1 MFQNASN
8 ECYINALKYGQV
20 QHNLTLNGLTHIY
33 KHSHSNTHTHTF
45 ILLHPEVKSTWKVFK
60 EQQ

>member
-20 QHNLTLNGLTHIY
+20 QHNLTLNGLTHID
-33 KHSHSNTHTHTF
+33 KHSHLKVHTHTHTHTL
-45 ILLHPEVKSTWKVFK
+45 ILLHPEVKST
-60 EQQ
+60 